1 MAFMVAEKHKKET
14 QPSLIEYARDALI
27 HERKR
32 KKQIYED
39 LLIPTSLRLNEIER
53 YHIIK
58 IFEHITIAAENEIR
72 LYLVDLLEDNAP
84 LSVIMLLND
93 PTKHL
98 TLEWLSDS
106 ILLRDQ
112 TFVAMLIRRMRTSF
126 LQKNCH
132 KREYHKSPKN
142 SDIIDSLIGQMDAD
156 IALSAMV
163 LLIAESRQI
172 SHLNNPILSRT
183 DLSAELQYK
192 LLWWVAACL
201 RSCLLEAQLSEEQ
214 VDLALSKAVRQA
226 LTQYD
231 EGSTLEAR
239 ALKLARHLHKY
250 RKLSDEF
257 ILQSAMDG
265 HTALMVAALAI
276 RSGVNHHYIWD
287 IVLNEDE
294 SPLLLLL
301 KAIGMPRQIAAS
313 LAFQL
318 TGHSLDNHQIA
329 EKVKAFEALS
339 QSDADK
345 ALALWRLDECY
356 RESICEIENR
366 YKTAREKKAYI
377 ASPDFFQQDCL

>member
-1 MAFMVAEKHKKET
+1 MVAEKHKKET

>member
-1 MAFMVAEKHKKET
+1 MVAEKHKKET

-72 LYLVDLLEDNAP
+72 LYLVDLLEDDAP

-132 KREYHKSPKN
+132 KRQYHKSPKN

-214 VDLALSKAVRQA
+214 VDQALSKAVRQA

-287 IVLNEDE
+287 IVLNKDE

-301 KAIGMPRQIAAS
+301 KAIGMPRQMAAS

>member
-1 MAFMVAEKHKKET
+1 MVAEKHKKET

-39 LLIPTSLRLNEIER
+39 LLIPTSLRLNEVER

-72 LYLVDLLEDNAP
+72 LYLVDLLEDDAP

-132 KREYHKSPKN
+132 KKQYHKSPKN

-214 VDLALSKAVRQA
+214 VDRALSKAVRQA

-301 KAIGMPRQIAAS
+301 KAIGMPRQMAAS

>member
-1 MAFMVAEKHKKET
+1 MVAEKHKKET

-72 LYLVDLLEDNAP
+72 LYLVDLLEDDAP

-132 KREYHKSPKN
+132 KRQYHKSPKN

-201 RSCLLEAQLSEEQ
+201 RSCLLKAQLSEEQ
-214 VDLALSKAVRQA
+214 VDQALSKAVRQA

>member
-1 MAFMVAEKHKKET
+1 MVTEKHKKET

-72 LYLVDLLEDNAP
+72 LYLVDLLEDDAP

-132 KREYHKSPKN
+132 KKQYHKSPKN

-214 VDLALSKAVRQA
+214 VDQALSKAVRQA

-301 KAIGMPRQIAAS
+301 KAIGMPRQMAAS

>member
-1 MAFMVAEKHKKET
+1 MVAEKHKKET

-72 LYLVDLLEDNAP
+72 LYLVDLLEDDAP

-132 KREYHKSPKN
+132 KKQYHKSPKN

-192 LLWWVAACL
+192 LLWLVAACL

-214 VDLALSKAVRQA
+214 VDQALSKAVRQA

-301 KAIGMPRQIAAS
+301 KAIGMPRQMAAS

-339 QSDADK
+339 RSDADK

>member
-1 MAFMVAEKHKKET
+1 MVAEKHKKET
-14 QPSLIEYARDALI
+14 QPSLIDYARDALI

-72 LYLVDLLEDNAP
+72 LYLVDLLEDDAP
-84 LSVIMLLND
+84 LSVIMILND

-112 TFVAMLIRRMRTSF
+112 AFVAMLIRRMRTYF

-132 KREYHKSPKN
+132 KIQYNKSPKN
-142 SDIIDSLIGQMDAD
+142 SDIIDSLIGEMDAD

-201 RSCLLEAQLSEEQ
+201 RSCLLETQLSEEQ
-214 VDLALSKAVRQA
+214 VDQALSKAVRQA

-257 ILQSAMDG
+257 ILQATMDG

-301 KAIGMPRQIAAS
+301 KAIGMPRQVAVS

>member
-1 MAFMVAEKHKKET
+1 MVAEKHKKET

-72 LYLVDLLEDNAP
+72 LYLVDLLEDDAP

-132 KREYHKSPKN
+132 KRQYHKSPKN

-201 RSCLLEAQLSEEQ
+201 RSCLLKAQLSEEQ
-214 VDLALSKAVRQA
+214 VDQALSKAVRQA

-301 KAIGMPRQIAAS
+301 KAIGMPRQMAAS

>member
-1 MAFMVAEKHKKET
+1 MVAEKHKKET

-72 LYLVDLLEDNAP
+72 LYLVDLLEDDAP

-132 KREYHKSPKN
+132 KKQYHKSPKN

-214 VDLALSKAVRQA
+214 VDQALSKAVRQA

>member
-1 MAFMVAEKHKKET
+1 MVAEKHKKET
-14 QPSLIEYARDALI
+14 QPSLIDYARDALI

-214 VDLALSKAVRQA
+214 VDQALSKAVRQA

>member
-1 MAFMVAEKHKKET
+1 MVAEKHKKET

-72 LYLVDLLEDNAP
+72 LYLVDLLEDDAP

-214 VDLALSKAVRQA
+214 VDQALSKAVRQA

-301 KAIGMPRQIAAS
+301 KAIGMPRQIAVS

-329 EKVKAFEALS
+329 EKIKAFEALS

-377 ASPDFFQQDCL
+377 ASLDFFQQDCL

>member
-1 MAFMVAEKHKKET
+1 MVAEKHKKET

-72 LYLVDLLEDNAP
+72 LYLVDLLEDDAP

-132 KREYHKSPKN
+132 KKQYHKSPKN

-214 VDLALSKAVRQA
+214 VDQALSKAVRQA

-301 KAIGMPRQIAAS
+301 KAIGMPRQMAAS

-339 QSDADK
+339 RSDADK

>member
-1 MAFMVAEKHKKET
+1 M
-14 QPSLIEYARDALI
+14 
-27 HERKR
+27 
-32 KKQIYED
+32 
-39 LLIPTSLRLNEIER
+39 LIPTSLRLNEIER

-72 LYLVDLLEDNAP
+72 LYLVDLLEDDAP

-132 KREYHKSPKN
+132 KKQYHKSPKN

-214 VDLALSKAVRQA
+214 VDRALSKAVRQA

-301 KAIGMPRQIAAS
+301 KAIGMPRQMAAS